1 MTPNT
6 TTSKER
12 STIGL
17 QTIWSEGQ
25 GVEKVSLFAVFGHVT
40 RRAVENLRRSR
51 ITSSLTVVTIAVA
64 LSVLSFFALIV
75 GNCAQS
81 VQRESG
87 DMMVMVFLRDSV
99 TPIDVDDIKKELG
112 DLTKGL
118 TVTYMDKT
126 AALSSFR
133 TMLGEDASMLEGIES
148 QNPLPASLNI
158 TISDP
163 QQADTLFGDIS
174 ERLASSTFIDSIRY
188 SRSGVQQL
196 KKLLR
201 IVEVGG
207 TVGMGFLLI
216 ITGFIIANTIKL
228 ALYNHRMEIEIME
241 LVGARRG
248 SIYAPY
254 VLEGLGQG
262 VIGALIGIGFV
273 FSVYLL
279 ISNSMA
285 QSELLQ
291 MVFPT
296 FHFLPVN
303 ILGGIVLAG
312 AMVGM
317 GGSFLAVRRFLA
329 EQ

>member
-1 MTPNT
+1 MMAKQPTP
-6 TTSKER
+6 
-12 STIGL
+12 IGL
-17 QTIWSEGQ
+17 QKIWKEGE
-25 GVEKVSLFAVFGHVT
+25 GVDRVSLVAVIGHVG
-40 RRAVENLRRSR
+40 RRAVENLRRAR
-51 ITSSLTVVTIAVA
+51 ITSSLTVITIAVA

-75 GNCAQS
+75 GNCAVS
-81 VQRESG
+81 VQKESG
-87 DMMVMVFLRDSV
+87 DMMVMIFLRDSA
-99 TPIDVDDIKKELG
+99 TPIDVEDMKKELG

-118 TVTYMDKT
+118 TVSYMDKA

-133 TMLGEDASMLEGIES
+133 SMLGEDAMMLEGIEV

-158 TISDP
+158 TISNP
-163 QQADTLFGDIS
+163 AQADKLFSDIS
-174 ERLASSTFIDSIRY
+174 EKLAASTFIDSIRY

-207 TVGMGFLLI
+207 MVGMAFLLV

-241 LVGARRG
+241 LVGARRS

-254 VLEGLGQG
+254 MLEGFGQG
-262 VIGALIGIGFV
+262 VMGAVVGIGFV
-273 FSVYLL
+273 FSAYLL
-279 ISNSMA
+279 ISNAMTK
-285 QSELLQ
+285 SELLQ
-291 MVFPT
+291 MMFPS
-296 FHFLPVN
+296 FHFLSLSV
-303 ILGGIVLAG
+303 LGGIVIAG

>member
-1 MTPNT
+1 MTP
-6 TTSKER
+6 KER
-12 STIGL
+12 APIGL
-17 QTIWSEGQ
+17 QKIWSEGQ
-25 GVEKVSLFAVFGHVT
+25 GVEKVSVFAVVGHVT
-40 RRAVENLRRSR
+40 RRALENLRRAR

-64 LSVLSFFALIV
+64 LSVLSFFALLV
-75 GNCAQS
+75 ENCAVS

-87 DMMVMVFLRDSV
+87 DMMVMIFLRDSV
-99 TPIDVDDIKKELG
+99 TPIEVEDIRKELS
-112 DLTKGL
+112 DLTKGA
-118 TVTYMDKT
+118 TVSYMDKA

-133 TMLGEDASMLEGIES
+133 TMLGDDASMLEGIDSE
-148 QNPLPASLNI
+148 NPLPASINI
-158 TISDP
+158 KITDP
-163 QQADTLFGDIS
+163 QMADKLFSDVS
-174 ERLASSTFIDSIRY
+174 DRLASSTFIDSIRY

-207 TVGMGFLLI
+207 TIGMGFLLV

-254 VLEGLGQG
+254 MLEGLGQG
-262 VIGALIGIGFV
+262 VLGACVGIGFV

-285 QSELLQ
+285 RSELLQ
-291 MVFPT
+291 MVFPA
-296 FHFLPVN
+296 FHFLSVG

-312 AMVGM
+312 ALVGM

>member
-1 MTPNT
+1 MTP
-6 TTSKER
+6 KER

-17 QTIWSEGQ
+17 HKIWSEGQ
-25 GVEKVSLFAVFGHVT
+25 GVERVSMLAVIGHVT

-87 DMMVMVFLRDSV
+87 EMSVMVFLRDSV
-99 TPIDVDDIKKELG
+99 TPIEVDDIKKGLS
-112 DLTKGL
+112 DLTQGL
-118 TVTYMDKT
+118 TVTYMDKA
-126 AALSSFR
+126 AALASFR
-133 TMLGEDASMLEGIES
+133 AMLGDDASMLEGIDT
-148 QNPLPASLNI
+148 QNPLPASINI
-158 TISDP
+158 AISDARH
-163 QQADTLFGDIS
+163 ADKLFADVS

-207 TVGMGFLLI
+207 TVGMGFLLV

-254 VLEGLGQG
+254 LLEGLGQG
-262 VIGALIGIGFV
+262 
-273 FSVYLL
+273 
-279 ISNSMA
+279 
-285 QSELLQ
+285 
-291 MVFPT
+291 T
-296 FHFLPVN
+296 
-303 ILGGIVLAG
+303 
-312 AMVGM
+312 
-317 GGSFLAVRRFLA
+317 
-329 EQ
+329 

>member
-1 MTPNT
+1 
-6 TTSKER
+6 
-12 STIGL
+12 
-17 QTIWSEGQ
+17 
-25 GVEKVSLFAVFGHVT
+25 
-40 RRAVENLRRSR
+40 
-51 ITSSLTVVTIAVA
+51 
-64 LSVLSFFALIV
+64 
-75 GNCAQS
+75 
-81 VQRESG
+81 
-87 DMMVMVFLRDSV
+87 
-99 TPIDVDDIKKELG
+99 
-112 DLTKGL
+112 
-118 TVTYMDKT
+118 MDKT

>member
-1 MTPNT
+1 
-6 TTSKER
+6 
-12 STIGL
+12 
-17 QTIWSEGQ
+17 
-25 GVEKVSLFAVFGHVT
+25 
-40 RRAVENLRRSR
+40 
-51 ITSSLTVVTIAVA
+51 
-64 LSVLSFFALIV
+64 
-75 GNCAQS
+75 
-81 VQRESG
+81 
-87 DMMVMVFLRDSV
+87 MVFLRDSV
-99 TPIDVDDIKKELG
+99 TPIEVDDIKKGLS
-112 DLTKGL
+112 DLTQGL
-118 TVTYMDKT
+118 TVTYMDKA
-126 AALSSFR
+126 AALASFR
-133 TMLGEDASMLEGIES
+133 AMLGDDASMLEGIDT
-148 QNPLPASLNI
+148 QNPLPASINI
-158 TISDP
+158 AISDARH
-163 QQADTLFGDIS
+163 ADKLFADVS

-207 TVGMGFLLI
+207 TVGMGFLLV

-254 VLEGLGQG
+254 LLEGLGQG
-262 VIGALIGIGFV
+262 VLGACIGIGFV

-279 ISNSMA
+279 ISHSMA

-291 MVFPT
+291 MVFPA
-296 FHFLPVN
+296 FHFLPLS
-303 ILGGIVLAG
+303 ILGGIVVAG

-329 EQ
+329 EH

>member
-1 MTPNT
+1 MMA
-6 TTSKER
+6 KER
-12 STIGL
+12 TPIGL
-17 QTIWSEGQ
+17 QKIWKEGQ
-25 GVEKVSLFAVFGHVT
+25 GVDRVSLLAIIGHVV

-51 ITSSLTVVTIAVA
+51 ITSSLTVITIAVA

-75 GNCAQS
+75 GNCAVS
-81 VQRESG
+81 VQKESG
-87 DMMVMVFLRDSV
+87 DMMVMIFLRESV
-99 TPIDVDDIKKELG
+99 TPIDVDDIKKEIG

-118 TVTYMDKT
+118 NVSYMDKN
-126 AALSSFR
+126 AALTSFR
-133 TMLGEDASMLEGIES
+133 SMLGEDAIMLEGIEG

-158 TISDP
+158 AISNP
-163 QQADTLFGDIS
+163 EQADKLFSDIS
-174 ERLASSTFIDSIRY
+174 EKLASSTFIDSIRY

-207 TVGMGFLLI
+207 AVGMALLLV

-254 VLEGLGQG
+254 MLEGFGQG
-262 VIGALIGIGFV
+262 VMGAMVGIGFV
-273 FSVYLL
+273 FSAYLL
-279 ISNSMA
+279 ISNAMTK
-285 QSELLQ
+285 SELLQ
-291 MVFPT
+291 MMFPS
-296 FHFLPVN
+296 FHFLSLSV
-303 ILGGIVLAG
+303 LGGIVTAG

>member
-1 MTPNT
+1 MIAR
-6 TTSKER
+6 ER
-12 STIGL
+12 SPIGL
-17 QTIWSEGQ
+17 QKIWSEGQ
-25 GVEKVSLFAVFGHVT
+25 GVERVSLLAVIGHVV
-40 RRAVENLRRSR
+40 RRAIENLRRSR

-75 GNCAQS
+75 GNCAVT

-87 DMMVMVFLRDSV
+87 DMMVMIFLRDTV
-99 TPIDVDDIKKELG
+99 TPIDVDDIKKGIG

-118 TVTYMDKT
+118 QVSYMDK
-126 AALSSFR
+126 ASALSSFR
-133 TMLGEDASMLEGIES
+133 KTLGEDSGMLEGIDS

-158 TISDP
+158 TISNPD
-163 QQADTLFGDIS
+163 QADKLFADIS
-174 ERLASSTFIDSIRY
+174 ERLAASAFIDSIRY
-188 SRSGVQQL
+188 SRSGVLQL
-196 KKLLR
+196 KRLLK

-207 TVGMGFLLI
+207 GIGMIFLLV

-254 VLEGLGQG
+254 MLEGLGQG
-262 VIGALIGIGFV
+262 IMGAVVGIGLI
-273 FSVYLL
+273 FSVYIL
-279 ISNSMA
+279 ISNAMTK
-285 QSELLQ
+285 SEMLQ
-291 MVFPT
+291 MVFPS
-296 FHFLPVN
+296 FHFLSLGV
-303 ILGGIVLAG
+303 LGGIVIAG
-312 AMVGM
+312 ALVGM

>member
-1 MTPNT
+1 M
-6 TTSKER
+6 SKER
-12 STIGL
+12 APIGL
-17 QTIWSEGQ
+17 QKIWKEGQ
-25 GVEKVSLFAVFGHVT
+25 GVERVSVFAMLGHIV
-40 RRAVENLRRSR
+40 RRAVENLKRSR

-75 GNCAQS
+75 GNCAVT

-99 TPIDVDDIKKELG
+99 TPIEVEDIKKG
-112 DLTKGL
+112 ISDLTRGL
-118 TVTYMDKT
+118 QISYVDK
-126 AALSSFR
+126 ASALSSFR
-133 TMLGEDASMLEGIES
+133 KMLGEDSSMLDGIDA

-158 TISDP
+158 TISNPD
-163 QQADTLFGDIS
+163 QADKLFDDIS
-174 ERLASSTFIDSIRY
+174 ERLAASTFIDSIRY
-188 SRSGVQQL
+188 SRSGVLQL
-196 KKLLR
+196 KRLLK

-207 TVGMGFLLI
+207 AIGMMFLLV

-254 VLEGLGQG
+254 MLEGLGQG
-262 VIGALIGIGFV
+262 VAGAVVGIGLI

-279 ISNSMA
+279 ISNAMTK
-285 QSELLQ
+285 SEMLQ
-291 MVFPT
+291 MVFPS
-296 FHFLPVN
+296 FQFLSLGV
-303 ILGGIVLAG
+303 LGGILVAG
-312 AMVGM
+312 ALVGM

>member
-1 MTPNT
+1 MMA
-6 TTSKER
+6 KER
-12 STIGL
+12 APIGL
-17 QTIWSEGQ
+17 QKIWKEGQ
-25 GVEKVSLFAVFGHVT
+25 GVERVSLLAIIGHVW

-51 ITSSLTVVTIAVA
+51 ITSSLTVITIAVA

-75 GNCAQS
+75 GNCAVS

-87 DMMVMVFLRDSV
+87 DMMVMIFMRDSV
-99 TPIDVDDIKKELG
+99 TPIDVEDIKKEIG
-112 DLTKGL
+112 GLTKGL
-118 TVTYMDKT
+118 NVSYMDKA

-133 TMLGEDASMLEGIES
+133 TMLGEDAIMLEGIEG

-158 TISDP
+158 TISNP
-163 QQADTLFGDIS
+163 EQADKLFADIS
-174 ERLASSTFIDSIRY
+174 EKLASSTFIDSIRY

-207 TVGMGFLLI
+207 TVGMVALLV

-254 VLEGLGQG
+254 MLEGFGQG
-262 VIGALIGIGFV
+262 VMGALVGLGFV
-273 FSVYLL
+273 FSTYVL
-279 ISNSMA
+279 ISNAMTK
-285 QSELLQ
+285 SELLQ
-291 MVFPT
+291 MMFPS
-296 FHFLPVN
+296 FQFLSLSV
-303 ILGGIVLAG
+303 LGGIVAAG

>member
-1 MTPNT
+1 MTP
-6 TTSKER
+6 KER

-17 QTIWSEGQ
+17 SKIWAEGQ
-25 GVEKVSLFAVFGHVT
+25 GVEKVSILAVIGHVT
-40 RRAVENLRRSR
+40 RRAFENLSRSR

-87 DMMVMVFLRDSV
+87 DMSVMVFLRDSV
-99 TPIDVDDIKKELG
+99 TPIEVDDIKKELS

-118 TVTYMDKT
+118 TVSYTDKA

-133 TMLGEDASMLEGIES
+133 TMLGEDSSMLEGIDS

-158 TISDP
+158 MISDP
-163 QQADTLFGDIS
+163 QRADKLFDDVS
-174 ERLASSTFIDSIRY
+174 ERLAPSTFIDSIRY

-207 TVGMGFLLI
+207 TVGMGFLLV

-254 VLEGLGQG
+254 MLEGFGQG
-262 VIGALIGIGFV
+262 VLGACIGIGFV
-273 FSVYLL
+273 FSVYVL
-279 ISNSMA
+279 ISHSMA

-296 FHFLPVN
+296 FHFLSLDV
-303 ILGGIVLAG
+303 LGGIVIAG
-312 AMVGM
+312 ALVGM

>member
-1 MTPNT
+1 MMA
-6 TTSKER
+6 KER
-12 STIGL
+12 APIGL
-17 QTIWSEGQ
+17 HKIWQEGQ
-25 GVEKVSLFAVFGHVT
+25 GVDKVSLMAVLGHVG

-75 GNCAQS
+75 GNCAVS
-81 VQRESG
+81 VQKESG

-99 TPIDVDDIKKELG
+99 TPIDVEDIKKEISG
-112 DLTKGL
+112 ITKGL
-118 TVTYMDKT
+118 SVSYMDKT

-133 TMLGEDASMLEGIES
+133 SMLGEDAIMLEGIEG

-158 TISDP
+158 TISNP
-163 QQADTLFGDIS
+163 EQADKLFSEIS
-174 ERLASSTFIDSIRY
+174 DALASSTFIDSIRY

-201 IVEVGG
+201 VVEVGG
-207 TVGMGFLLI
+207 TVGMVFLLV

-254 VLEGLGQG
+254 MLEGFGQG
-262 VIGALIGIGFV
+262 VMGALVGIGLV
-273 FSVYLL
+273 FSAYLL
-279 ISNSMA
+279 ISNAMTK
-285 QSELLQ
+285 SELLQ
-291 MVFPT
+291 MMFPS
-296 FHFLPVN
+296 FHFLSLSV
-303 ILGGIVLAG
+303 LGGIVAAG